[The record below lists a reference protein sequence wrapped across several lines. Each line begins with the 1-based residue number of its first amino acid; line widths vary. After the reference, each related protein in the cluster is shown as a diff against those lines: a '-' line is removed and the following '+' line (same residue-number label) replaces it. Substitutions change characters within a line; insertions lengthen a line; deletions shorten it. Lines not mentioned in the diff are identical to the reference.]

1 VSEEAKVK
9 QAQFVQQLA
18 TRNLYAWFEIPRNA
32 DDDTI
37 RAAAEAMRQKLKS
50 TPMTQAKR
58 ATERMFCDQGEKA
71 LLLPHIRRQY
81 DNFLE
86 GERTVKPKALPT
98 DKAIAER
105 DARLE
110 KARERVQHYD
120 KDDIVMAAGSVSML
134 ALPTAQAELEQER
147 DTALDVRGEDALDLA
162 RQARVE
168 GAHMRALALAEHA
181 HLMAPSA
188 GTLRTLAAAKRD
200 VGDLAE
206 SEALL
211 RQSVDELPGLIE
223 NVPGWIALAATL
235 LAEGKLD
242 EADAIGEKV
251 VQDDEEDPYGWRIL
265 ALVAAAR
272 PDHLRAGEAWERTA
286 RLGLDVPGALMG
298 LQELRKD
305 CLARKDQV
313 GVMDAEARIARLR
326 PRDDVKGAPRS
337 AH

>member
-1 VSEEAKVK
+1 MSEDAK
-9 QAQFVQQLA
+9 AQRSRFIQQLA
-18 TRNLYAWFEIPRNA
+18 TRNLYAWFEIPRTA

-37 RAAAEAMRQKLKS
+37 RAAAETMRRKLKS
-50 TPMTQAKR
+50 TPMQQAKR

-71 LLLPHIRRQY
+71 LLSPQIRREY
-81 DNFLE
+81 DTFLE
-86 GERTVKPKALPT
+86 GEVRETPKALPT
-98 DKAIAER
+98 TKAVAER

-110 KARERVQHYD
+110 AARARVQHYD
-120 KDDIVMAAGSVSML
+120 KDDIMMAAGSVTML
-134 ALPTAQAELEQER
+134 ALPEVQAELERER
-147 DTALDVRGEDALDLA
+147 DAALDVRGEDALGLA

-168 GAHMRALALAEHA
+168 GAHLRGLALAEHA
-181 HLMAPSA
+181 HAMVPSS
-188 GTLRTLAAAKRD
+188 GTLRTLGAAHRD
-200 VGDLAE
+200 TGNFAE

-211 RQSVDELPGLIE
+211 RTCVENQPSLIE

-235 LAEGKLD
+235 LAAGKLD

-286 RLGLDVPGALMG
+286 RLGLDLPGALSG

-326 PRDDVKGAPRS
+326 PRDGVKDGDR
-337 AH
+337 